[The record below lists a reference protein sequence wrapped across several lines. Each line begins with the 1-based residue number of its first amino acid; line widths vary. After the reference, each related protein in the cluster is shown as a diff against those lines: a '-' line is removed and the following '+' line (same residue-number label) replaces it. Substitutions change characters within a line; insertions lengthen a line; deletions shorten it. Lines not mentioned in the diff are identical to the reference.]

1 MTDDETMDPRMA
13 LYFQQIHD
21 AMRRIHHLSAKHGMP
36 HTISI
41 TAHFDQYAVTNDV
54 RILDVTEAT
63 GADG

>member
-1 MTDDETMDPRMA
+1 MTDDETMDPCMA

-21 AMRRIHHLSAKHGMP
+21 AMRRIRQLTAKHGIP

-54 RILDVTEAT
+54 RILDMTEDT